1 MPGVAPPQAPQ
12 GQPQGGPPPGPGAQ
26 PQQGPTP
33 EKIVAMVGQGLGM
46 LSKMFASAGGSISDQ
61 EKKQL
66 SDITNSFQALVQ
78 SLQNDSQQQQPPQGG
93 GAPIPQN
100 AAPGGAS
107 QPSKMTG

>member
-12 GQPQGGPPPGPGAQ
+12 GQPQG
-26 PQQGPTP
+26 GPTP

-66 SDITNSFQALVQ
+66 SDITNSFQSLVQ
-78 SLQNDSQQQQPPQGG
+78 SLQNDSQPQAQPPGG

-107 QPSKMTG
+107 APSKMTG